1 MLQPLLLK
9 LSEKIVFAM
18 IVAILWRHVEIKKQR
33 DEFHEIINKQFS
45 AISFNNYQIFF
56 NLVSYSLFIII
67 QLKEKNHSLH
77 NNGKGSERQK
87 SLHRKSKKEH
97 RKSKNLKRIQMSKVK
112 LDFQCSDLS

>member
-67 QLKEKNHSLH
+67 QSKERKNHSLH
-77 NNGKGSERQK
+77 NNNS
-87 SLHRKSKKEH
+87 
-97 RKSKNLKRIQMSKVK
+97 IM
-112 LDFQCSDLS
+112 LSRAKFLILLQLVLFL